1 MVAVRE
7 ITQKMIKETDS
18 ASSFVILLSASLIP
32 HLEEPI
38 NRARFFNYDKKLELY
53 FDSKDINRFSRV
65 KELTTLISK
74 RVKGK
79 GVKGFERFLKSFRE
93 NGIMVREKEGPSD
106 GMTWKGFGGVH
117 SHYNLTPLGKALLI
131 LQTSLRCSAVNF
143 LSISGLEDWNDVFEN
158 KLNLIIDSA
167 VNNRLVIR
175 DFENHFY
182 AKRDEASFVTQRIFE
197 FIAGAPKK
205 VSTDQIKDYIWDKV
219 GEIHLGELPEAL
231 PRLNSLLQKSGESY
245 SLNNRGKLARIG
257 YATVLV
263 EAALSIEETELV
275 HYMITAKSLEEGS
288 RTILE
293 HFALWF

>member
-1 MVAVRE
+1 MSEVRE

-18 ASSFVILLSASLIP
+18 ESSFVILLSASLIP
-32 HLEEPI
+32 YLEEPI

-53 FDSKDINRFSRV
+53 FGSKDINRFSRV

-79 GVKGFERFLKSFRE
+79 GVKGFERFLKIFRE

-106 GMTWKGFGGVH
+106 GMAWTGFGGVH
-117 SHYNLTPLGKALLI
+117 SHYNLTPLGNALLV

-143 LSISGLEDWNDVFEN
+143 LTIGGFEDWDEALEN
-158 KLNLIIDSA
+158 ELSLITDSV
-167 VNNRLVIR
+167 VNNRLTIR

-182 AKRDEASFVTQRIFE
+182 AKRDDASFVTQRIFE
-197 FIAGAPKK
+197 FVAGAPKK
-205 VSTDQIKDYIWDKV
+205 VSTDQIKDYIFDRV
-219 GEIHLGELPEAL
+219 GEIHLGELPDAI
-231 PRLNSLLQKSGESY
+231 PRLSPLLQKSGDSY
-245 SLNNRGKLARIG
+245 SLNARGKLARIG

-275 HYMITAKSLEEGS
+275 HYMISAKSLEEGS

-293 HFALWF
+293 HFAIWF